1 MQPNSSYSWLANKLL
16 KLKEVVFPLIKL
28 KLQDGLSARFW
39 FDNWTPFG
47 SLSTFLQH
55 SSSRLGIPLK
65 ATVASICSNGNWRLP
80 PARTDKQLQLH
91 TYLTTVTLT
100 HDSDY
105 YEWEVAGKLSD
116 KYNTGTVYEY
126 LCGDIDEV
134 NWANA
139 IWSSYGIPRH
149 CFLAWLVVKNRCPTR
164 DRLISWG
171 LQVSP
176 LCLLCNS
183 HSESRDHLFHDCPFS
198 FDLWSLSARKCGIQP
213 CSDWNG
219 TLNQMIGLPLSR
231 TRKPR
236 SLLTLLAWK

>member
-1 MQPNSSYSWLANKLL
+1 MDYRPGSGLTIGLLLAVYQLSSNTHRQDWESLL
-16 KLKEVVFPLIKL
+16 KLRLL
-28 KLQDGLSARFW
+28 LSAAMEI
-39 FDNWTPFG
+39 G
-47 SLSTFLQH
+47 AFL
-55 SSSRLGIPLK
+55 
-65 ATVASICSNGNWRLP
+65 
-80 PARTDKQLQLH
+80 
-91 TYLTTVTLT
+91 
-100 HDSDY
+100 
-105 YEWEVAGKLSD
+105 
-116 KYNTGTVYEY
+116 